1 MAEAWTVRL
10 EPRVRPLV
18 EAIAREEQR
27 VPAQVVRRL
36 LDSALAQRR
45 VNSRGADDQVLARSA

>member
-36 LDSALAQRR
+36 LDHALTQRAS
-45 VNSRGADDQVLARSA
+45 NSRGMDDQVVARSA